1 MSTFVDMLVEMLPL
15 HSAIQRDGNEL
26 RKVLDKSVGEWMDG
40 FEQPYDELFLS
51 TASGGWLDAHGR
63 DYGVPRKIDETDE
76 DYRERIVYEKL
87 DHLTVGLL
95 YTVYG
100 LDLFVFVEDFDPL
113 ENTLTSD
120 NPHISNSY
128 MSIADEDLQSILNGK
143 FVLEG
148 EVTWI

>member
-1 MSTFVDMLVEMLPL
+1 MSTFVDMLCDMLPL
-15 HSAIQRDGNEL
+15 HSAIQKSDNPL
-26 RKVLDKSVGEWMDG
+26 RRVLDKSVGEWMDG

-63 DYGVPRKIDETDE
+63 DYGVPRKLDE
-76 DYRERIVYEKL
+76 DDESYRERIVYEKL

-120 NPHISNSY
+120 NPHISNKY
-128 MSIADEDLQSILNGK
+128 MSIADSDLQAILNGK

>member
-1 MSTFVDMLVEMLPL
+1 MSTFVDMLCDMLPL
-15 HSAIQRDGNEL
+15 HSAIQKSDNPL
-26 RKVLDKSVGEWMDG
+26 RRVLDKSVGEWMDG

-63 DYGVPRKIDETDE
+63 DYGVPRKLDETDE

-120 NPHISNSY
+120 NPHISNKY

>member
-15 HSAIQRDGNEL
+15 HSAIQREGNPL

-63 DYGVPRKIDETDE
+63 DYGVPRKLDE
-76 DYRERIVYEKL
+76 DDDSYRERIVYEKL

-120 NPHISNSY
+120 NPHISNKY

>member
-15 HSAIQRDGNEL
+15 HSAIQREGNPL
-26 RKVLDKSVGEWMDG
+26 RRVLDKSVGEWMDG

-63 DYGVPRKIDETDE
+63 DYGVSRKLDE
-76 DYRERIVYEKL
+76 DDESYRERIVYEKL

-120 NPHISNSY
+120 NPHISNKY
-128 MSIADEDLQSILNGK
+128 MSIADEDLQAILNGK

>member
-15 HSAIQRDGNEL
+15 HSAIQREGNPL
-26 RKVLDKSVGEWMDG
+26 RRVLDKSVGEWMDG

-63 DYGVPRKIDETDE
+63 DYGVPRKLDE
-76 DYRERIVYEKL
+76 DDESYRERIVYEKL

-120 NPHISNSY
+120 NPHISNKY
-128 MSIADEDLQSILNGK
+128 MSIADEDLQAILNGK

>member
-15 HSAIQRDGNEL
+15 HSAIQREGNEL

-95 YTVYG
+95 YEVYG
-100 LDLFVFVEDFDPL
+100 LDLFVFVEDFVPT

-120 NPHISNSY
+120 NPHISNKY
-128 MSIADEDLQSILNGK
+128 MGIADEDLQSILNGK

-148 EVTWI
+148 EVTWL

>member
-15 HSAIQRDGNEL
+15 HSAIQKSDNPL

-63 DYGVPRKIDETDE
+63 DYGVPRKLDE
-76 DYRERIVYEKL
+76 DDESYRERIVYEKL

-120 NPHISNSY
+120 NPHISNKY
-128 MSIADEDLQSILNGK
+128 MSIADSDLQAILNGK

-148 EVTWI
+148 EVSWI

>member
-15 HSAIQRDGNEL
+15 HSAIQREGNPL
-26 RKVLDKSVGEWMDG
+26 RRVLDKSVGEWMDG

-51 TASGGWLDAHGR
+51 TASGSWLDAHGR
-63 DYGVPRKIDETDE
+63 DYGVPRKLDE
-76 DYRERIVYEKL
+76 DDESYRERIVYEKL

-120 NPHISNSY
+120 NPHISNKY
-128 MSIADEDLQSILNGK
+128 MSIADEDLQAILNGK

>member
-15 HSAIQRDGNEL
+15 HSAIQREGNPL
-26 RKVLDKSVGEWMDG
+26 RRVLDKSVGEWMDG

-63 DYGVPRKIDETDE
+63 DYGVPRKLDE
-76 DYRERIVYEKL
+76 DDESYRERIVYEKL

-120 NPHISNSY
+120 NPHISNKY

>member
-15 HSAIQRDGNEL
+15 HSAIQKSDNPL
-26 RKVLDKSVGEWMDG
+26 RRVLDKSVGEWMDG

-63 DYGVPRKIDETDE
+63 DYGVPRKLDE
-76 DYRERIVYEKL
+76 DDESYRERIVYEKL

-120 NPHISNSY
+120 NPHISNKY

>member
-1 MSTFVDMLVEMLPL
+1 MSTFVDMLCDMLPL
-15 HSAIQRDGNEL
+15 HSAIQSEGNPL

-51 TASGGWLDAHGR
+51 TASGGWLDAHGK
-63 DYGVPRKIDETDE
+63 DYGVPRRLDE
-76 DYRERIVYEKL
+76 DDESYRERIVYEKL

-120 NPHISNSY
+120 NPHISNKY

>member
-1 MSTFVDMLVEMLPL
+1 M
-15 HSAIQRDGNEL
+15 

>member
-15 HSAIQRDGNEL
+15 HSAIQREGNPL
-26 RKVLDKSVGEWMDG
+26 RRVLDKSVGEWMDG

-63 DYGVPRKIDETDE
+63 DYGVSRKLDE
-76 DYRERIVYEKL
+76 DDESYRERIVYEKL

-120 NPHISNSY
+120 NPHISNKY

>member
-15 HSAIQRDGNEL
+15 HSAIQKSDNPL

-63 DYGVPRKIDETDE
+63 DYGVPRKLDE
-76 DYRERIVYEKL
+76 DDESYRERIVYEKL

-120 NPHISNSY
+120 NPHISNKY

-148 EVTWI
+148 EVTWL

>member
-15 HSAIQRDGNEL
+15 HSAIQKSDNPL

-63 DYGVPRKIDETDE
+63 DYGVPRKLDE
-76 DYRERIVYEKL
+76 DDDSYRERIVYEKL

-120 NPHISNSY
+120 NPHISNKY

>member
-1 MSTFVDMLVEMLPL
+1 MSTFVDMLCDMLPL
-15 HSAIQRDGNEL
+15 HSAIQREGNEL

-120 NPHISNSY
+120 NPHISNKY
-128 MSIADEDLQSILNGK
+128 MSIADGDLQGILNGK

>member
-15 HSAIQRDGNEL
+15 HSAIQKSDNPL

-63 DYGVPRKIDETDE
+63 DYGVPRKLDE
-76 DYRERIVYEKL
+76 DDESYRERIVYEKL

>member
-15 HSAIQRDGNEL
+15 HSAIQREGNEL

>member
-15 HSAIQRDGNEL
+15 HSAIQREGNEL
-26 RKVLDKSVGEWMDG
+26 RKVLDRSVGEWMDG

-63 DYGVPRKIDETDE
+63 DYGVPRKLDE
-76 DYRERIVYEKL
+76 DDESYRERIVYEKL

>member
-1 MSTFVDMLVEMLPL
+1 MSTFVDMLCDMLPL
-15 HSAIQRDGNEL
+15 HSAIQKSDNPL
-26 RKVLDKSVGEWMDG
+26 RRVLDKSVGEWMDG

-63 DYGVPRKIDETDE
+63 DYGVPRKLDEDDE